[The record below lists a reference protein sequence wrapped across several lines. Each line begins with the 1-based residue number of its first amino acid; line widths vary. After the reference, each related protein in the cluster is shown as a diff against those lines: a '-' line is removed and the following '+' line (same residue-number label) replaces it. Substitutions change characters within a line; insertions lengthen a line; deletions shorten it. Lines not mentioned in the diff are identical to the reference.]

1 MRPILSALVVLG
13 LTLNLNGCFRY
24 SFSGAMTGD
33 VRTVAIPLFDNR
45 TAEYGVVEQIT
56 DNLIL
61 TFQKDNTLQIADEET
76 ADAVLR
82 GTLVRVI
89 DAPYTYEGEGE
100 AQDFTVG
107 EYKLTLYV
115 SLDYYDLRK
124 GEMIWSQ
131 MIWSQDVQGWGTYQY
146 VSGAP
151 EERDAGFTEA
161 IRKLSE
167 DVLNLTVSG
176 W

>member
-1 MRPILSALVVLG
+1 
-13 LTLNLNGCFRY
+13 
-24 SFSGAMTGD
+24 MTGD

-131 MIWSQDVQGWGTYQY
+131 DVQGWGTYQY